1 MTRHREQPWYHLTR
15 HFFNGLFDLGF
26 LSEAGADSF
35 TRMIVGCGAV
45 FLAFGLLL
53 VRLFMVKYAVLSSFD
68 TPEPYRQALLADHA
82 FLLAVPMW
90 IVACVTALAGHS
102 LFPDLIDF
110 RVLMALPVSRRLVFA
125 TKLLAL
131 TLFTGLFMLAAHA
144 ALLPLLL
151 LMSVGRWAEPPWP
164 LQLTTH
170 AAAGLLGSAFS
181 VTAVTA
187 LHGLV
192 VLAAPRGRQLAV
204 SAALRSATLG
214 LLIVSLPMVLRLPG
228 QARAF
233 ADGSAWLYA
242 APPAW
247 FLGLERWLSG
257 DAGTAPLIHLAEIA
271 GAALTIAAGLAG
283 GSYLVLYRRFD
294 RVMSRPPQGDA
305 QSPRRFRWMPGG
317 LSSPATTTARRRPVF
332 DGTRMFTR
340 ITLRRSVLHQGIVV
354 ALSAVGVG
362 LVVNNLMAADLAGW
376 MPRRGSAGV
385 ALTTSVIWAP
395 FALMFVASLAVRLA
409 LAVPIEPRAN
419 WVFRMTE
426 QHAGPVDQLDAALH
440 TVRRLGAVVPLV
452 AIAPL
457 EWLVLGRDAIGVVA
471 VALLFGGLLVEIL
484 MRDWA
489 RIPFTCSYIP
499 GKGFVPQTVL
509 TGLLSFV
516 LFTTS
521 GAVLARVTLTGHRAA
536 FALDAMLF
544 ALVLALGRYR
554 RSRWTDTPLAFED
567 QLPVDVN
574 PIRLME

>member
-1 MTRHREQPWYHLTR
+1 
-15 HFFNGLFDLGF
+15 
-26 LSEAGADSF
+26 
-35 TRMIVGCGAV
+35 
-45 FLAFGLLL
+45 
-53 VRLFMVKYAVLSSFD
+53 MVKYAALSSFD

-131 TLFTGLFMLAAHA
+131 ALFTGLFMLAAHA

-151 LMSVGRWAEPPWP
+151 LMSVGRWAEPSWP

-170 AAAGLLGSAFS
+170 AAAGILGSAFS

-214 LLIVSLPMVLRLPG
+214 VLVVSLPMVLRLPG

-233 ADGSAWLYA
+233 ADGSGWLYA

-247 FLGLERWLSG
+247 FVGVERWLSG
-257 DAGTAPLIHLAEIA
+257 DAGTALLIRLAEIA
-271 GAALTIAAGLAG
+271 GAALAIATGLAG

-294 RVMSRPPQGDA
+294 RVMSRPPQGDERL
-305 QSPRRFRWMPGG
+305 PRRFRWMPGG
-317 LSSPATTTARRRPVF
+317 WSFPAFTARGESPSAFGERRIPPRGVAQRSNTPGILAFRAWRSGRLVRLGATTDFHHGLLATARLRPVF

-354 ALSAVGVG
+354 ALTAVGVG
-362 LVVNNLMAADLAGW
+362 LVVNSLMAADLAGW
-376 MPRRGSAGV
+376 ISTRGRVGV
-385 ALTTSVIWAP
+385 ALTASVIWAP

-426 QHAGPVDQLDAALH
+426 QHAGRVDQLDAALH
-440 TVRRLGAVVPLV
+440 TVRRLGAIVPLM

-457 EWLVLGRDAIGVVA
+457 EWLVLGRDAIAVVA
-471 VALLFGGLLVEIL
+471 VALLFGWMLVEIL

-516 LFTTS
+516 LFTTA
-521 GAVLARVTLTGHRAA
+521 GAVLARVTLTGHRGA
-536 FALDAMLF
+536 FAFDAILF
-544 ALVLALGRYR
+544 ALVLALRRYR
-554 RSRWTDTPLAFED
+554 LSRWTDTPLAFED
-567 QLPVDVN
+567 QLPADVN
-574 PIRLME
+574 PIRLLE